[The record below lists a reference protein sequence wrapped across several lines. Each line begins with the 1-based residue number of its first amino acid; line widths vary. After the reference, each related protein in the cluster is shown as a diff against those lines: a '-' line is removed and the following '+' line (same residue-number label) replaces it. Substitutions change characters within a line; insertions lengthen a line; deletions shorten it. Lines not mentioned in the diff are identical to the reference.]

1 MDKNINFTKY
11 KYFTISVSVILILIG
26 FGVTFFKY
34 GGFAHSLDF
43 NGGLRSVVELP
54 LDKSRT
60 DLESYFK
67 KNNIEAVV
75 ILLEKEK
82 NIYQLD
88 IGLGSIPQI
97 QSIFNSIERD
107 PKDLVTSDID
117 RLVLI
122 LRNAFNLSKDKILSA
137 DQVGAVVGGELAEV
151 GVTLLL
157 STLAIILGYLSLR
170 SQFKFALASSIAL
183 VHDILFTV
191 AMIGFFQIKPSVPI
205 IAALLTL
212 LGYSINDKIVVF
224 DRIRENS
231 HGKDNLAN
239 TNVINVSITQTLG
252 RTINTSFTTM
262 ISVVAIIVGGA
273 VELYDFAFVLLFG
286 VIIGTYSSI
295 YIAAPISEI
304 YDLIR
309 KKRKLV

>member
-1 MDKNINFTKY
+1 MRNINFTKY
-11 KYFTISVSVILILIG
+11 KYFTLSFSFLAIVLG
-26 FGVTFFKY
+26 FAITFGKY

-43 NGGLRSVVELP
+43 NGGLRTVVELP
-54 LDKSRT
+54 ADKTRS
-60 DLESYFK
+60 DLEGYFQSK
-67 KNNIEAVV
+67 NIEAVV

-88 IGLGSIPQI
+88 IGLGSLETIESLYKEIPQANRE
-97 QSIFNSIERD
+97 SS
-107 PKDLVTSDID
+107 TSAID
-117 RLVLI
+117 RFVQL
-122 LRNAFNLSKDKILSA
+122 LRYEYKLPKEKVLSA
-137 DQVGAVVGGELAEV
+137 DQVGAVVGGELTEV
-151 GVTLLL
+151 GITLLL
-157 STLAIILGYLSLR
+157 TTLAIILLYLSIR

-183 VHDILFTV
+183 VHDILMTL
-191 AMIGFFQIKPSVPI
+191 ALIGFLQIKPSVPI

-224 DRIRENS
+224 DRIRENA
-231 HGKDNLAN
+231 HGKDNLALSN
-239 TNVINVSITQTLG
+239 IINVSITQTLG

-286 VIIGTYSSI
+286 VIVGTYSSI

-304 YDLIR
+304 YDQLR
-309 KKRKLV
+309 KKRFA

>member
-1 MDKNINFTKY
+1 MFKNINFTKY
-11 KYFTISVSVILILIG
+11 KYFTISISVFLILFG
-26 FGVTFFKY
+26 FGVTFFKHN
-34 GGFAHSLDF
+34 GFAHSLDF
-43 NGGLRSVVELP
+43 NGGLRTVVELP
-54 LDKSRT
+54 LDKSRN
-60 DLESYFK
+60 DLESFFK
-67 KNNIEAVV
+67 KSNIEAVV

-82 NIYQLD
+82 NIYQMD

-97 QSIFNSIERD
+97 RSIFEGI
-107 PKDLVTSDID
+107 PKDPNELVTSDID

-122 LRNAFNLSKDKILSA
+122 TRNAFGISKDKILSA

-183 VHDILFTV
+183 VHDILFTI

-224 DRIRENS
+224 DRIRENA
-231 HGKDNLAN
+231 HGKDNLAM
-239 TNVINVSITQTLG
+239 TNVINVSIAQTLG

-304 YDLIR
+304 YDMLR

>member
-1 MDKNINFTKY
+1 MRNINFTKY
-11 KYFTISVSVILILIG
+11 KYFTLSFSFLAIVFG
-26 FGVTFFKY
+26 FAVTFGKY

-43 NGGLRSVVELP
+43 NGGLRTVVELP
-54 LDKSRT
+54 ADKTRSDLDG
-60 DLESYFK
+60 YFQSK
-67 KNNIEAVV
+67 NIEAVV

-88 IGLGSIPQI
+88 IGLGSLETIETLYKEIPE
-97 QSIFNSIERD
+97 SNRESS
-107 PKDLVTSDID
+107 TSAID
-117 RLVLI
+117 RFVQL
-122 LRNAFNLSKDKILSA
+122 LRYEYKLPKEKVLSA
-137 DQVGAVVGGELAEV
+137 DQVGAVVGGELTEV
-151 GVTLLL
+151 GITLLL
-157 STLAIILGYLSLR
+157 TTLAIILLYLSIR

-183 VHDILFTV
+183 VHDILMTL
-191 AMIGFFQIKPSVPI
+191 ALIGFLQIKPSVPI

-224 DRIRENS
+224 DRIRENA
-231 HGKDNLAN
+231 HGKDNLALSN
-239 TNVINVSITQTLG
+239 IINVSITQTLG

-286 VIIGTYSSI
+286 VIVGTYSSI

-304 YDLIR
+304 YDQLR
-309 KKRKLV
+309 KKRFA

>member
-1 MDKNINFTKY
+1 MHNINFTKY
-11 KYFTISVSVILILIG
+11 KYFTLSFSLFAIVFG
-26 FGVTFFKY
+26 FVVTFAKY

-43 NGGLRSVVELP
+43 NGGLRTVLELP
-54 LDKSRT
+54 ADKTRN
-60 DLESYFK
+60 DLEGYFQNK
-67 KNNIEAVV
+67 KIEAVV

-88 IGLGSIPQI
+88 IGLGSLDTIESLYKEIPEE
-97 QSIFNSIERD
+97 SRESS
-107 PKDLVTSDID
+107 TSAID
-117 RLVLI
+117 RFVQLVRYEYKLP
-122 LRNAFNLSKDKILSA
+122 KEKVLSA
-137 DQVGAVVGGELAEV
+137 DQVGAVVGGELTEV
-151 GVTLLL
+151 GITLLL
-157 STLAIILGYLSLR
+157 TTLAIILLYLSIR

-183 VHDILFTV
+183 VHDILMTL
-191 AMIGFFQIKPSVPI
+191 ALIGFLQIKPSVPI

-224 DRIRENS
+224 DRIRENA
-231 HGKDNLAN
+231 HGKDNLALSN
-239 TNVINVSITQTLG
+239 IINVSITQTLG

-286 VIIGTYSSI
+286 VIVGTYSSI

-304 YDLIR
+304 YDQLR
-309 KKRKLV
+309 KKRFA

>member
-1 MDKNINFTKY
+1 MYNINFTKY
-11 KYFTISVSVILILIG
+11 KYFTLSFSLFLIVAG
-26 FGVTFFKY
+26 FVVTFVKY

-43 NGGLRSVVELP
+43 NGGLRTVVELP
-54 LDKSRT
+54 ADKSRT
-60 DLESYFK
+60 DLDGYFQSK
-67 KNNIEAVV
+67 NIEAVV
-75 ILLEKEK
+75 ILLEKDK

-88 IGLGSIPQI
+88 IGLGSLDTIEALYKEIPEVNRE
-97 QSIFNSIERD
+97 SS
-107 PKDLVTSDID
+107 TSAID
-117 RLVLI
+117 RFVQL
-122 LRNAFNLSKDKILSA
+122 LRYEYKLPKEKVLSA
-137 DQVGAVVGGELAEV
+137 DQVGAVVGGELTEV
-151 GVTLLL
+151 GITLLL
-157 STLAIILGYLSLR
+157 TTLAIILLYLSIR
-170 SQFKFALASSIAL
+170 SQFKFALASAIAL
-183 VHDILFTV
+183 VHDILMTL
-191 AMIGFFQIKPSVPI
+191 ALIGFLQIKPSVPI

-231 HGKDNLAN
+231 HGKDNLAFSN
-239 TNVINVSITQTLG
+239 IINVSISQTLG

-286 VIIGTYSSI
+286 VLVGTYSSI

-309 KKRKLV
+309 KKRFA

>member
-1 MDKNINFTKY
+1 MRNINFTKY
-11 KYFTISVSVILILIG
+11 KYFTLSFSFLAIVFG
-26 FGVTFFKY
+26 FAVTFGKY

-43 NGGLRSVVELP
+43 NGGLRTVVELP
-54 LDKSRT
+54 ADKTRSDLDG
-60 DLESYFK
+60 YFQSK
-67 KNNIEAVV
+67 NIEAVV

-88 IGLGSIPQI
+88 IGLGSLDTIETLYKEIPE
-97 QSIFNSIERD
+97 SNRESS
-107 PKDLVTSDID
+107 TSAID
-117 RLVLI
+117 RFVQL
-122 LRNAFNLSKDKILSA
+122 LRYEYKLPKEKVLSA
-137 DQVGAVVGGELAEV
+137 DQVGAVVGGELTEV
-151 GVTLLL
+151 GITLLL
-157 STLAIILGYLSLR
+157 TTLAIILLYLSIR

-183 VHDILFTV
+183 VHDILMTL
-191 AMIGFFQIKPSVPI
+191 ALIGFLQIKPSVPI

-224 DRIRENS
+224 DRIRENA
-231 HGKDNLAN
+231 HGKDNLALSN
-239 TNVINVSITQTLG
+239 IINVSITQTLG

-286 VIIGTYSSI
+286 VIVGTYSSI

-304 YDLIR
+304 YDQLR
-309 KKRKLV
+309 KKRFA

>member
-1 MDKNINFTKY
+1 MHNINFTKY
-11 KYFTISVSVILILIG
+11 KYFTLSFSFLAIVFG
-26 FGVTFFKY
+26 FVVTFAKY

-43 NGGLRSVVELP
+43 NGGLRTVVELP
-54 LDKSRT
+54 ADKTRN
-60 DLESYFK
+60 DLEGYFQSK
-67 KNNIEAVV
+67 KIEAVV

-88 IGLGSIPQI
+88 IGLGSLDTIESLYKEIPEVNRE
-97 QSIFNSIERD
+97 SS
-107 PKDLVTSDID
+107 TSAID
-117 RLVLI
+117 RFVQL
-122 LRNAFNLSKDKILSA
+122 LRYEYKLPKEKVLSA
-137 DQVGAVVGGELAEV
+137 DQVGAVVGGELTEV
-151 GVTLLL
+151 GITLLL
-157 STLAIILGYLSLR
+157 TTLAIILLYLSIR

-183 VHDILFTV
+183 VHDILMTL
-191 AMIGFFQIKPSVPI
+191 ALIGFLQIKPSVPI

-224 DRIRENS
+224 DRIRENA
-231 HGKDNLAN
+231 HGKDNLALSN
-239 TNVINVSITQTLG
+239 IINVSITQTLG

-286 VIIGTYSSI
+286 VIVGTYSSI

-304 YDLIR
+304 YDQLR
-309 KKRKLV
+309 KKRFA

>member
-1 MDKNINFTKY
+1 MYNINFTKY
-11 KYFTISVSVILILIG
+11 KYFTLSFSLFLIIAG
-26 FGVTFFKY
+26 FVVTFVKY

-43 NGGLRSVVELP
+43 NGGLRTVVELP
-54 LDKSRT
+54 ADKTRN
-60 DLESYFK
+60 DLEGYFQSK
-67 KNNIEAVV
+67 NIEAVV
-75 ILLEKEK
+75 ILLEKDK

-88 IGLGSIPQI
+88 IGLGSLDTIESLYNEIPEVNRE
-97 QSIFNSIERD
+97 SS
-107 PKDLVTSDID
+107 TSAID
-117 RLVLI
+117 RFVQL
-122 LRNAFNLSKDKILSA
+122 LRYEYKLPKEKVLSA
-137 DQVGAVVGGELAEV
+137 DQVGAVVGGELTEV
-151 GVTLLL
+151 GITLLL
-157 STLAIILGYLSLR
+157 TTLAIILLYLSIR
-170 SQFKFALASSIAL
+170 SQFKFALASAIAL
-183 VHDILFTV
+183 VHDILMTL
-191 AMIGFFQIKPSVPI
+191 ALIGFLQIKPSVPI

-231 HGKDNLAN
+231 HGKDNLAFSN
-239 TNVINVSITQTLG
+239 IINVSISQTLG

-286 VIIGTYSSI
+286 VLVGTYSSI

-309 KKRKLV
+309 KKRFV

>member
-1 MDKNINFTKY
+1 MRNINFTKY
-11 KYFTISVSVILILIG
+11 KYFTLSFSFLAIVFG
-26 FGVTFFKY
+26 FAVTFGKY

-43 NGGLRSVVELP
+43 NGGLRTVVELP
-54 LDKSRT
+54 ADKTRSDLDG
-60 DLESYFK
+60 YFQSK
-67 KNNIEAVV
+67 NIEAVV

-88 IGLGSIPQI
+88 IGLGSLDTIETLYKEIPE
-97 QSIFNSIERD
+97 SNRESS
-107 PKDLVTSDID
+107 TSAID
-117 RLVLI
+117 RFVQL
-122 LRNAFNLSKDKILSA
+122 LRYEYKLPKEKVLSA
-137 DQVGAVVGGELAEV
+137 DQVGAVVGGELTEV
-151 GVTLLL
+151 GITLLL
-157 STLAIILGYLSLR
+157 TTLAIILLYLSIR

-183 VHDILFTV
+183 VHDILMTL
-191 AMIGFFQIKPSVPI
+191 ALIGFLQIKPSVPI

-224 DRIRENS
+224 DRIRENA
-231 HGKDNLAN
+231 HGKDNLALSN
-239 TNVINVSITQTLG
+239 IINVSITQTLG

-286 VIIGTYSSI
+286 VIVGTYSSI

-304 YDLIR
+304 YDQLR
-309 KKRKLV
+309 KKRFV